1 MSLLVV
7 VDEEAEREL
16 EAARDWY
23 ESQRTGLGREF
34 ILAVDAAVAD
44 IGQTPGLPVPHVS
57 ETLGVRRVLVR
68 RFPYA
73 VVYRVRGEE
82 VRILA
87 FAHAKRRPGYWKL
100 R

>member
-1 MSLLVV
+1 VSVPVV
-7 VDEEAEREL
+7 VDEEADREL

-23 ESQRTGLGREF
+23 ESQRAGLGNDL
-34 ILAVDAAVAD
+34 ILAIDAAIAS
-44 IGQTPGLPVPHVS
+44 IGHVPALPVPHVAP
-57 ETLGVRRVLVR
+57 TLNVKRIMVR

-73 VVYRVRGEE
+73 VVFRETAQE

-87 FAHAKRRPGYWKL
+87 FAHAKRRPGYWRL